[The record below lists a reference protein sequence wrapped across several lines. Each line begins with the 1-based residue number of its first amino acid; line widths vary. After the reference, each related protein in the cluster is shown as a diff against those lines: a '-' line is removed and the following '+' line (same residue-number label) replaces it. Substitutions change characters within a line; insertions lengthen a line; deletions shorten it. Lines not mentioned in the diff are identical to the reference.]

1 MAQAADPA
9 APKRVRRRKAPPAGA
24 YPEPMPAP
32 KRRRA
37 RVSLPALETYS
48 TRLRGVVLNLA
59 FVAAALLFVPV
70 LVSQFLRDEVVIAT
84 IAVPKPMADSG
95 LTGDVVAARIWD
107 GIRDATAQA
116 RTSKASISALP
127 DTRRVTFTVP
137 NSGISMDSLVRQ
149 TRAFF
154 NVYPPQIVG
163 EFTCSDPECSREGL
177 RLRLRVLAGTSR
189 VIDLPPLGQRPLR
202 DYFTD
207 AGIEI
212 LAVLDPFVA
221 TSAVADTQPVRAI
234 ALARAIIR
242 QGHKDAKWAHNL
254 IGNIR
259 REQLQ
264 DTLALPE
271 YRAALAIDPNFA
283 IAQGNL
289 ATTLLAVGQKEE
301 ARKALERLSA
311 LAPTLPTVFRGYGEL
326 AAKEGKPDEALALL
340 EKAAELDR
348 NDPQFAARMGQI
360 EEERGR
366 TAEAR
371 TYYERA
377 LAIDPAFFPALNAL
391 FLLLAPQGDFDA
403 LRAMTRN
410 AANVAPDDAEVLMLH
425 AIVEQLSGSPGD
437 AARIFETAMALAPD
451 NVEILVLGARALQES
466 NRVEDALRAYE
477 RGVALDPY
485 NAALMFGLGSSHMLL
500 GHNEEALKAYRRVLE
515 LDTTGTQYASLAE
528 GFIAIVEKLP

>member
-9 APKRVRRRKAPPAGA
+9 APKRVRRRKTPAAGA
-24 YPEPMPAP
+24 YPEPMPAAR
-32 KRRRA
+32 RRRA

-48 TRLRGVVLNLA
+48 TRLRGMVLNLA

-70 LVSQFLRDEVVIAT
+70 LVSQFLRDEVVITT
-84 IAVPKPMADSG
+84 IAVPKPMAESG
-95 LTGDVVAARIWD
+95 LTGDVVATRIWD
-107 GIRDATAQA
+107 GVRDATAAA

-127 DTRRVTFTVP
+127 NARRVTFTVP

-163 EFTCSDPECSREGL
+163 EFTCSDPECSRAGL
-177 RLRLRVLAGTSR
+177 KLRLRVLAGTSK
-189 VIDLPPLGQRPLR
+189 VIDLPALGDGDLR
-202 DYFTD
+202 AYFTN

-221 TSAVADTQPVRAI
+221 TSAVSDAQPVRAI

-259 REQLQ
+259 RVQHQ
-264 DTLALPE
+264 DSLALPE
-271 YRAALAIDPNFA
+271 YRAALAIDPNFV

-289 ATTLLAVGQKEE
+289 ATTLLAAGQKDE
-301 ARKALERLSA
+301 ARQAFERLA
-311 LAPTLPTVFRGYGEL
+311 AIDPANPRIFEGLGDL
-326 AAKEGKPDEALALL
+326 AAGEGKADEAIALM
-340 EKAAELDR
+340 EKAAALDP
-348 NDPQFAARMGQI
+348 NSPHYAARMGAI
-360 EEERGR
+360 EEARGDG
-366 TAEAR
+366 AKAR
-371 TYYERA
+371 AYYERS
-377 LAIDPAFFPALNAL
+377 LAIDPAFFPALNAM
-391 FLLLAPQGDFDA
+391 FLALAPQGNLDA
-403 LRAMTRN
+403 LRLLTRN
-410 AANVAPDDAEVLMLH
+410 AANAAPRDAEVLMLH
-425 AIVEQLSGSPGD
+425 AVTEQLSGHPED
-437 AARIFETAMALAPD
+437 AATIFETAMGLAPD
-451 NVEILVLGARALQES
+451 NLEILVLGARALQEA
-466 NRVEDALRAYE
+466 NRVEDALAAYE

-500 GHNEEALKAYRRVLE
+500 GHNQEALKAYRRMLE